1 MHAKLRAYVAA
12 GVALVGATAIAL
24 TPIAATPPD
33 VRVANPA
40 AQLTASPFDAY
51 EMLLDN
57 SRTNVSGLIALALTP
72 PPALPFSISDLIS
85 QALEVETN
93 VDAFRELLSG
103 SPAT

>member
-1 MHAKLRAYVAA
+1 MHAALRSYVAA

-57 SRTNVSGLIALALTP
+57 SRTNVSVPISLVLAP

-85 QALEVETN
+85 QGLEVETN

-103 SPAT
+103 LPVS